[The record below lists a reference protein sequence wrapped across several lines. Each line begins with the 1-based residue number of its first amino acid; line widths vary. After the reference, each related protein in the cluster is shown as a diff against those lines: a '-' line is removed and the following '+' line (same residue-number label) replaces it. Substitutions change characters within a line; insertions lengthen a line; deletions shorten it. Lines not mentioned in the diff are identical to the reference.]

1 VYQPELKQT
10 VPWVER
16 EVQQVV
22 VALVEVEEVPV
33 LLAALHQFNTLE
45 VLPVTHRVVR
55 TLLVIGT
62 QQRQDIPLVTV
73 WVTVPTHQA

>member
-33 LLAALHQFNTLE
+33 LLAALHQFNM
-45 VLPVTHRVVR
+45 
-55 TLLVIGT
+55 
-62 QQRQDIPLVTV
+62 
-73 WVTVPTHQA
+73 